1 MMNRIQTGVYI
12 CLSIVINTIKNN
24 TTKSKLE
31 RKFGRISLLTSLNQI
46 NLEYDNYIIQLCQ
59 RIDIILSVCNNK
71 TSSKHI
77 IHYFVLFC
85 IKIVQRDLL

>member
-71 TSSKHI
+71 NSSKHI
-77 IHYFVLFC
+77 IHYLCFFVL
-85 IKIVQRDLL
+85 K

>member
-1 MMNRIQTGVYI
+1 MNGIQTGVYI

-31 RKFGRISLLTSLNQI
+31 RKFGRVSLLTSLNQI
-46 NLEYDNYIIQLCQ
+46 YLVYDNYIIQFWQ

-71 TSSKHI
+71 TSSKHT